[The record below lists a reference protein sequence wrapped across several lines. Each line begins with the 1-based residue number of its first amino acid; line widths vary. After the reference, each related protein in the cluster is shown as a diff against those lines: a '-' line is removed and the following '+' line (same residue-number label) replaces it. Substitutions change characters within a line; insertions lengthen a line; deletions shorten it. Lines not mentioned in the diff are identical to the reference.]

1 MRSIQINSLPI
12 RDVIIDLSRAFDIDY
27 AENCLEF
34 LLEIPN
40 HIGKGFIRGIDFEAG
55 MGIIQYD
62 CVFNDDLEILFS
74 VDQVHPLKFLYVLQG
89 SLQHRFENDKKLNP
103 IEQYEHSIVASENHN
118 GHVLVFKKDLRTRVN
133 SLEID
138 RHKFS
143 NKMACEIKDLEP
155 ELEKLFKDKMAFHS
169 FHHSGIFSLQMADL
183 FNSMDAF
190 TEQNFIRKIFLEG
203 MAYQVLAQQTLLYRD
218 DKLDI
223 GNRSYLRLSE
233 LKQIEKIA
241 STIEASIDERIDT
254 VENLALEAGL
264 NVNKLQEGF
273 KYLYQNTVNG
283 YVQKIRLDR
292 AKYLLLDSDLS
303 ISEIVS
309 LIGLSSKSYFSKI
322 FKEKYHISPSQYR
335 KKRLKKS

>member
-1 MRSIQINSLPI
+1 MKSIQVNSLPL
-12 RDVIIDLSRAFDIDY
+12 RDVIKDISNAFKIEY
-27 AENCLEF
+27 SENCHEF
-34 LLEIPN
+34 LIEIPP
-40 HIGKGFIRGIDFEAG
+40 HIGEGTIMGIDFDG
-55 MGIIQYD
+55 GLGIIQYD
-62 CVFNDDLEILFS
+62 CIFHDELEIQFS
-74 VDQVHPLKFLYVLQG
+74 VDQVHPLKFLYVLSG
-89 SLQHRFENDKKLNP
+89 NLQHRFENDTQLKS
-103 IEQYEHSIVASENHN
+103 IEQYEHAIVASNNHN
-118 GHVLVFKKDLRTRVN
+118 GHVLVFQKELRTRVN

-138 RHKFS
+138 RKQFS
-143 NKMACEIKDLEP
+143 HKMACEIRDLDP
-155 ELEKLFKDKMAFHS
+155 ELEKLFKDEMAFHS
-169 FHHSGIFSLQMADL
+169 FHHSGIYSLQMADL
-183 FNSMDAF
+183 FKAMDSF

-218 DKLDI
+218 DKLEV
-223 GNRSYLRLSE
+223 GNRSFLRLSE

-241 STIEASIDERIDT
+241 SLIEGNINEKIDT

-273 KYLYQNTVNG
+273 KYLYKTTVNG

-322 FKEKYHISPSQYR
+322 FKDKYEISPSQYR
-335 KKRLKKS
+335 KKRIE